1 MQLRRQATIDTLVSE
16 KPRLAEKGAYKKTA
30 AREGFA
36 AVFLMR
42 AQAARGGGRAYGSP
56 VFEQQDAGNF
66 AVAAAREVDLR
77 ARATTMNDI
86 ADALFGGKTR
96 LRDQNAMR

>member
-1 MQLRRQATIDTLVSE
+1 L
-16 KPRLAEKGAYKKTA
+16 
-30 AREGFA
+30 
-36 AVFLMR
+36 
-42 AQAARGGGRAYGSP
+42 P